1 GSSVRIQGFSMTTG
15 AMNSTLKQIPYS
27 GGKTYDLWV
36 KLTNNSGQTSQWIKS
51 DKSFTVADH
60 KWPKVSMTSN
70 EIQVNGYTQFCST
83 AKVPYN
89 GVKDPC
95 QDLCWIKSSIQSGV
109 TDQEFSFTNQTLQ
122 AQQLQSSS
130 WKCSVCYDT
139 NNQAIL
145 CQNATKKAGESSNFS
160 WNVEDSLV
168 TNPPYFPTF
177 TAESIPNWWRYG
189 ADTTNGTTTDNPVI
203 QFRENTTSK
212 AVAKL
217 KVYGSEC
224 PLQVGLNSKNIR
236 PIWIER

>member
-1 GSSVRIQGFSMTTG
+1 MIQGFSMTTG
-15 AMNSTLKQIPYS
+15 SMNSNLQQIPYS

-36 KLTNNSGQTSQWIKS
+36 KLTNSPGQTSQWIKS
-51 DKSFTVADH
+51 NKPFTVTDH

-83 AKVPYN
+83 AKAPYN

-95 QDLCWIKSSIQSGV
+95 LDLCWVKTSTIAGV
-109 TDQEFSFTNQTLQ
+109 TDQEFSFSNQTLQ

-145 CQNATKKAGESSNFS
+145 CQNATKKVGETSNFN
-160 WNVEDSLV
+160 WNVTDPLA

-177 TAESIPNWWRYG
+177 TTTAPSWWGYG
-189 ADTTNGTTTDNPVI
+189 IGETNGFNTGNPVI
-203 QFRENTTSK
+203 QFRETTTSK

-217 KVYGSEC
+217 KIYGSEC
-224 PLQVGLNSKNIR
+224 PLQAGLNSKTIM